1 LRYIVLIALQMRKEA
16 IVSRLSRIG
25 IVFPVLFLVAAC
37 SNMSPQEQGAL
48 SGGAIGAAGG
58 AVLGA
63 VAGVPALGA
72 AIGGAGGAALG
83 AATAPSHDNNH

>member
-1 LRYIVLIALQMRKEA
+1 M
-16 IVSRLSRIG
+16 SRLSRIG
-25 IVFPVLFLVAAC
+25 FILPVFFMIAAC
-37 SNMSPQEQGAL
+37 SNMTPQEQGAL

-72 AIGGAGGAALG
+72 ALGGAGGAAIG
-83 AATAPSHDNNH
+83 AVTAPSHDNDH